1 MIGNFISYKW
11 GIWGRPLFVM
21 NGTVS
26 SAKMKLVI
34 RLSLKNNWNNTI
46 YLFIFFCFHLALC
59 VVNLQLQFSNFCSG
73 LLKFFWYVVL
83 LQVEGLMR
91 LMEGEHVGPFN
102 LGNPG
107 EFTML
112 ELAGVSLLLFWNSNL
127 LKLREGEKQQQR
139 FLFHAFAFL

>member
-1 MIGNFISYKW
+1 MIGNIISYKW

-46 YLFIFFCFHLALC
+46 YLFIYFLLFSFGAC

-73 LLKFFWYVVL
+73 LLKFS
-83 LQVEGLMR
+83 G
-91 LMEGEHVGPFN
+91 
-102 LGNPG
+102 
-107 EFTML
+107 ML
-112 ELAGVSLLLFWNSNL
+112 CYYRWRV
-127 LKLREGEKQQQR
+127 
-139 FLFHAFAFL
+139 